1 MLLTVT
7 CAELFQRAQLA
18 RPDTHLTI
26 TFVKVS
32 SIMLCVVMVV
42 VEFEDILPEVGV
54 VSSVL
59 VAVVIVV
66 VVIVVVLVV
75 IVVLVVVEER

>member
-42 VEFEDILPEVGV
+42 VEFEDMLPEVGI
-54 VSSVL
+54 VSSDPCS
-59 VAVVIVV
+59 
-66 VVIVVVLVV
+66 
-75 IVVLVVVEER
+75 RSNSSSSSSSNSSSTSGNSST